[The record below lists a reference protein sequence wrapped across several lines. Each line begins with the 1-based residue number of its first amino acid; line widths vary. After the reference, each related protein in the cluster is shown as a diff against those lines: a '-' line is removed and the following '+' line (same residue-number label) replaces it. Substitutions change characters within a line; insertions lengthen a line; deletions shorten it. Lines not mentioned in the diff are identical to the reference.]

1 MIHKSWNIIA
11 SKSLEPYLEIGLGHT
26 VQCVFLDLKLLLVA
40 HCHTALQESAAID
53 WLLVNLMN
61 YK

>member
-26 VQCVFLDLKLLLVA
+26 VQSVYVLLFDVFM
-40 HCHTALQESAAID
+40 CTSQF
-53 WLLVNLMN
+53 
-61 YK
+61 